1 QAAAALPPAMTTR
14 LPCSLKNSGTLASG
28 DMRGG
33 RAACGLRVREAS
45 RALMRRLLDGNEA
58 ANLRPA
64 AAAIG
69 ASAGTLA
76 DCVGGAARGCSGGAD
91 ALGGDLEADTD
102 DGSLIHRSLYRPAGE
117 QGATLQG
124 RNGRAFELR
133 LQPIG
138 CGQRGRRA
146 DEHDSFEAPLT

>member
-1 QAAAALPPAMTTR
+1 
-14 LPCSLKNSGTLASG
+14 SLKNGGRLAG
-28 DMRGG
+28 GEMRGG

-58 ANLRPA
+58 ANLRQA

-69 ASAGTLA
+69 ASAETLA
-76 DCVGGAARGCSGGAD
+76 DCLDGAAPGCSGGAD
-91 ALGGDLEADTD
+91 ALGADLEADTD

-124 RNGRAFELR
+124 RNGRAFALR
-133 LQPIG
+133 PQAIG
-138 CGQRGRRA
+138 CRRRA
-146 DEHDSFEAPLT
+146 RRTDGHD